1 MAYRRV
7 LPVAHS
13 ERVIRDASGNL
24 YRSRRDTYGPSRQ
37 GYPPDRIV
45 AIVDDL
51 LAHDRRSTKVQVIL
65 GTWEKNER
73 GTLVFT
79 PLASTL
85 LTDGNSPRLL
95 RRDIDDKVRRY
106 IMQLGMAPEQ
116 RGKRGRPKMGI
127 QVVRETRLK
136 RGEVTVPRK
145 RDAKGRFV

>member
-1 MAYRRV
+1 MAFRHV

-65 GTWEKNER
+65 GTWEKDAR
-73 GTLVFT
+73 GKLVFV

-85 LTDGNSPRLL
+85 LTDRNSPRLL
-95 RRDIDDKVRRY
+95 RRDIEDKYRRY

-116 RGKRGRPKMGI
+116 KGQRGRPKMGI
-127 QVVRETRLK
+127 QVVRETPLR
-136 RGEVTVPRK
+136 RGEARPPRK